1 MDGRTQNRPVW
12 LGAGLVLGLIVGLN
26 AAGLWPSIPLH
37 ASATEGLDKFAFATG
52 LVDQEVEG
60 LYFLDF
66 LTGDLTA
73 TVINPKTGKF
83 NSKFTRNIAADFGA
97 AGKGTRYMMVTGQ
110 ADMPRGRNNFQ
121 YAKSILYVAE
131 ATTGQVA
138 AYTVPWNS
146 TLQAAGKPQV
156 DVIQFLDSAQFRT
169 TFVRDQQ

>member
-1 MDGRTQNRPVW
+1 MSQAASPPAIAMQQGAPRPQSSTAIERRP
-12 LGAGLVLGLIVGLN
+12 GMAVGV
-26 AAGLWPSIPLH
+26 G
-37 ASATEGLDKFAFATG
+37 
-52 LVDQEVEG
+52 
-60 LYFLDF
+60 
-66 LTGDLTA
+66 
-73 TVINPKTGKF
+73 
-83 NSKFTRNIAADFGA
+83 DFGE
-97 AGKGTRYMMVTGQ
+97 AGKGTRYMIVTGS

-138 AYTVPWNS
+138 AYTIPWNS